1 MRSFPPVS
9 YLAREAPQTRIARY
23 FLACYL
29 LVVLVLSFYPFSGWH
44 YNGEPV
50 LAFYSYPLPY
60 YFTFFD
66 NFANVLAYVP
76 LGLGLALLV
85 RRRLLSL
92 LTGTLG
98 GTLLSALVEF
108 VQQFLP
114 ERVASNMDILANG
127 TGAFIGAVFALLVA
141 SRRWQ
146 RRWLVF
152 RHSYLVAGRRGEW
165 GLVWLGL
172 WFITQCD
179 PSVPLFGV
187 VVEAVVLPQPF
198 ISPIANARLF
208 LDLLEGCGVVLHV
221 FGLGMFVSVL
231 VRHQRHVP
239 RVVTATL
246 AVGIVLKLL
255 FAGMLLKPDQF
266 FAWVNANVVIG
277 ACLAF
282 GLLALCLRLRRR
294 LRALLG
300 AWALIAALVVSW
312 LWPLAP
318 QLSASLEM
326 FRWRYGH
333 LQHFSGMA
341 AMVGDIWPYGAI
353 ALMLALVLRRADD

>member
-29 LVVLVLSFYPFSGWH
+29 LVVLVLSFYPFTGWH

-60 YFTFFD
+60 YITFFD

-76 LGLGLALLV
+76 VGLGIALLL

-92 LTGTLG
+92 LLGVLG
-98 GTLLSALVEF
+98 GIALSALVEF

-114 ERVASNMDILANG
+114 DRVASNMDILANG
-127 TGAFIGAVFALLVA
+127 TGALIGVVLAQFVA

-152 RHSYLVAGRRGEW
+152 RHSYLVVGRRGEW

-172 WFITQCD
+172 WFISQCD

-187 VVEAVVLPQPF
+187 VVEPVALPQPF

-208 LDLLEGCGVVLHV
+208 LDLLEGCGVLLHV

-239 RVVTATL
+239 RVMVVTLVA
-246 AVGIVLKLL
+246 GIVLKLV

-266 FAWVNANVVIG
+266 FAWINLNVVIG
-277 ACLAF
+277 AGLAWL
-282 GLLALCLRLRRR
+282 LLALCAHLRRR
-294 LRALLG
+294 LRALFG
-300 AWALIAALVVSW
+300 AWALIAVLIVAW

-353 ALMLALVLRRADD
+353 ALMLALVVRHAED